1 MEEWSVGVLEYWED
15 RHTGRSGDL
24 TQRIEK
30 GMNSAFFQYST
41 TPILQPPWDSSQVS
55 IY

>member
-1 MEEWSVGVLEYWED
+1 MKEWSVGVKEYWGD
-15 RHTGRSGDL
+15 RDIGRSGDL

-30 GMNSAFFQYST
+30 GMNSAVFQYYA
-41 TPILQPPWDSSQVS
+41 TPILQSPSDSSQVS